1 MTSGLKKV
9 QASLRDLSER
19 TKEDMADERGT
30 VSLGGSEERE
40 EIIKSY
46 VKCSTSE
53 VLFFIALPFSNRHVC
68 RHRST
73 EISGIFWGEQI
84 LDELNYWDL
93 GLKYWDLGKRVKH
106 LNPVCSGV

>member
-1 MTSGLKKV
+1 MPKLQSDVEDMTSGLKKV

-53 VLFFIALPFSNRHVC
+53 VFFYCFAIFKPKCLPTQVDRDIGDFL
-68 RHRST
+68 
-73 EISGIFWGEQI
+73 GGA
-84 LDELNYWDL
+84 DL
-93 GLKYWDLGKRVKH
+93 G
-106 LNPVCSGV
+106 

>member
-1 MTSGLKKV
+1 MPKLQSDVEDMTSGLKKV

-53 VLFFIALPFSNRHVC
+53 VFFLLLCHFQTEMSADTGRQRYRGFFGGS
-68 RHRST
+68 RSWM
-73 EISGIFWGEQI
+73 S
-84 LDELNYWDL
+84 
-93 GLKYWDLGKRVKH
+93 
-106 LNPVCSGV
+106 